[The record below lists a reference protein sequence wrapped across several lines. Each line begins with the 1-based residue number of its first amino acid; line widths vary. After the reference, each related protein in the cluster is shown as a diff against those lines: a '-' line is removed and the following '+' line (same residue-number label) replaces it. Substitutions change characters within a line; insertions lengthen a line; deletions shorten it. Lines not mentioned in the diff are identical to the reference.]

1 MESNN
6 EQLDLK
12 SLSLAQYEALNDKE
26 DVDVILEFLTPL
38 KELIRANGE
47 IIKCNEDSMSDFT
60 FKDVIFFKNSLKEQ
74 NVNAVLFKM
83 FDVKEEELGDISVY
97 SLTGVYKFI
106 TEEMDRILTNEKRL
120 SSKKDSETWREAGIE
135 RLEAYGEYANVFML
149 AGGLIYEDQIL
160 SMPYYRV
167 FDYQE
172 ISKDWNEI
180 QSKFNKIKN
189 KS

>member
-1 MESNN
+1 
-6 EQLDLK
+6 
-12 SLSLAQYEALNDKE
+12 
-26 DVDVILEFLTPL
+26 
-38 KELIRANGE
+38 
-47 IIKCNEDSMSDFT
+47 
-60 FKDVIFFKNSLKEQ
+60 
-74 NVNAVLFKM
+74 
-83 FDVKEEELGDISVY
+83 
-97 SLTGVYKFI
+97 
-106 TEEMDRILTNEKRL
+106 MDRILTNEKRL